1 MIFVKKIIKS
11 LVTFFIVV
19 CLILISI
26 YFYYISKP
34 ERIIFLTNKIL
45 DNNYSIQFQQ
55 AESYSKFFS
64 PEISYKNIQITDV
77 DQKEIFKADELK
89 IGISIFRTLVN
100 NYVYLNSLYLDNI
113 KILDS
118 QSSGNLDIE
127 FKYKINNILINSD
140 ELIFSAKN
148 AEIINKNG
156 ELSVFNKEG
165 HIDNIPFSEL
175 SIFKDNKSKKYLFNT
190 ELRLDENIIENEELL
205 DLTQFT
211 NKVINLNLKTQGY
224 YDPDTGKIKSFS
236 KYIFKDSSLVT
247 NTNLN
252 IDRINS
258 TLFTN
263 IDEKIV
269 GIFSAKIPNQSIEGS
284 IKLVEEEI
292 TFQSNISVNMDEII
306 NFGQYLN
313 LEGKES
319 FEIKLVIQDKVSL
332 ELVSDLSNTLVQSNI
347 SELNKSKNENLKTKI
362 FISDIS
368 LPTYSIKN
376 NKFKAFID
384 SKNNGYF
391 SYGSFF
397 DNELKQLNF
406 ADGFYIYLELND
418 LKIDNILIEND
429 NQNTTNLKFVK
440 LKIKEL
446 DFFDNKYTDQI
457 FEINFLED
465 ETYASFYG
473 DNLNGNL
480 RIDSSGFSRIDVYNT
495 KFEFKGIDLI
505 ESNNSIKFDDIN
517 LRFVGKNIQ
526 TFNDIFQ
533 DIDFYLLRN
542 KRVTT
547 VDNIRISSENFNIG
561 PTFDNE
567 KAYISYDNLNDLYKI
582 KGSYE
587 INNQSDL
594 FVNLINYDFKYL
606 YSDLNIQWKSINQLK
621 ELEGKIKF
629 KIKDLESNANLPDSA
644 LLRALRILNLNAL
657 VGNLSNDLAFEGS
670 SLIVSRAEGDFII
683 GKNRALLSNP
693 IKLETPEAKMNW
705 KGEII
710 KNQNG
715 LLDELDL
722 DLEMRLK
729 FSENIPWYAALFGGI
744 PALAGGFVLENIIDE
759 RVDDASTFKFSVTGS
774 IDDPKINRLN

>member
-1 MIFVKKIIKS
+1 MRIIIAGAGDLGFHLAKLLAYEEQDIILIDQDSEVLENVSNSLDVNVIKGSSTSISVLEEANVSKADLLIAVTSIEETNIATAIIGKS
-11 LVTFFIVV
+11 LGAKRTIAR
-19 CLILISI
+19 ISNI
-26 YFYYISKP
+26 
-34 ERIIFLTNKIL
+34 EFL
-45 DNNYSIQFQQ
+45 Q
-55 AESYSKFFS
+55 
-64 PEISYKNIQITDV
+64 
-77 DQKEIFKADELK
+77 QKEK
-89 IGISIFRTLVN
+89 
-100 NYVYLNSLYLDNI
+100 
-113 KILDS
+113 
-118 QSSGNLDIE
+118 
-127 FKYKINNILINSD
+127 
-140 ELIFSAKN
+140 
-148 AEIINKNG
+148 
-156 ELSVFNKEG
+156 
-165 HIDNIPFSEL
+165 
-175 SIFKDNKSKKYLFNT
+175 
-190 ELRLDENIIENEELL
+190 L
-205 DLTQFT
+205 DL
-211 NKVINLNLKTQGY
+211 KT
-224 YDPDTGKIKSFS
+224 
-236 KYIFKDSSLVT
+236 
-247 NTNLN
+247 
-252 IDRINS
+252 
-258 TLFTN
+258 
-263 IDEKIV
+263 V
-269 GIFSAKIPNQSIEGS
+269 GI
-284 IKLVEEEI
+284 
-292 TFQSNISVNMDEII
+292 DEII
-306 NFGQYLN
+306 SPESLAAREIKRLLKQSALTDTFEFEKGSLSLIGITVDEDSELRDKTLTETAYLN
-313 LEGKES
+313 PDQDFTTIAILRDHETIIPYGDNKFMLNDHAYFIAEPSGMERVMSLAGKES

-347 SELNKSKNENLKTKI
+347 NELNKSKNENLKTKI

-418 LKIDNILIEND
+418 LNINNILTEND

-446 DFFDNKYTDQI
+446 DFFDNIYTDQI

-683 GKNRALLSNP
+683 GKNRALMSNP

-774 IDDPKINRLN
+774 IDDPKIIRLN